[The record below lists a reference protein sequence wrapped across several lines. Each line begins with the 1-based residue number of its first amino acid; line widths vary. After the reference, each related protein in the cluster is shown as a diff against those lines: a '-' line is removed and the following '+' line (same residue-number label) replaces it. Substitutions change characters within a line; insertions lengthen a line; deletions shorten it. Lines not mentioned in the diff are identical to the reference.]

1 MIQALHIMDRNTP
14 AISFDASVE
23 SAVDFFRTH
32 SGGFA
37 LVRAA
42 SDRIQGVLTEAGLV
56 RISLK
61 HQSDPLKNHL
71 VLFREVF
78 EPVQLCLET
87 EEFPEIVKKIL
98 SAVGQRVFV
107 INPAGSVTGY
117 ITARMVLPYLASSR
131 SSEEGRGEVQAGA
144 TGGQHKFPTESIKK
158 DLFFFESFFTKSPFM
173 MHSVNR
179 EGIIQMANEMIHL
192 VLGYTYGDLIGKTI
206 HDLYPP
212 SSHKQAEMGIKTI
225 FSEGF
230 HKVVRSEMV
239 AKDGHRVA
247 VELVS
252 RALTDQHSNP
262 IGTMTISRPMDMQF
276 LVELMPELL

>member
-1 MIQALHIMDRNTP
+1 LIQALHIMDRNTP

-23 SAVDFFRTH
+23 SAVDFFRSH

-37 LVRAA
+37 LVQAA

-107 INPAGSVTGY
+107 INPAGGVTGY
-117 ITARMVLPYLASSR
+117 ITARMILPYLASTR
-131 SSEEGRGEVQAGA
+131 AREEGREE
-144 TGGQHKFPTESIKK
+144 GQKFPTESIKK

-179 EGIIQMANEMIHL
+179 DGIIQMANEMIHL